1 MAMPAARKPGIF
13 RMAQESVSHSVLSKS
28 LQPHGLQPTRL
39 LCPWNSLGRNCGAGC
54 HSLLWGI
61 FPTRGW
67 NLGLPY
73 CRQVL
78 YHLATREALH
88 GHMPSY
94 ELGGSM
100 TLKER
105 RAVGGQWTTDNLYS
119 VSSKQSLLYFPEPV
133 IICYHLSC
141 LSASFGTRSP
151 L

>member
-13 RMAQESVSHSVLSKS
+13 CMAQESVSHSVLSKS

-78 YHLATREALH
+78 YHLSHQGSPAWPHAQLRI
-88 GHMPSY
+88 
-94 ELGGSM
+94 GGIYDFKRKKSCG
-100 TLKER
+100 R
-105 RAVGGQWTTDNLYS
+105 TTDNLYS

-133 IICYHLSC
+133 IICYHFSC